1 MNYDKKFI
9 LDSIKRL
16 GNRYGTHESFRDVV
30 TCCAYSFANSVD
42 FKEEREKEY

>member
-16 GNRYGTHESFRDVV
+16 GNRYGTHESFRDGARIDIR
-30 TCCAYSFANSVD
+30 TRKFTHCD
-42 FKEEREKEY
+42 II